1 MIGPLPL
8 FLLYAFLIILKFWQG
23 KIDPNNNVEV
33 EGGGDSLITLITGSS
48 SSVVGD

>member
-8 FLLYAFLIILKFWQG
+8 FLLYAFLIILKFLQG
-23 KIDPNNNVEV
+23 KVDPNKYL
-33 EGGGDSLITLITGSS
+33 EGDGDSLITLITGSC